1 MTSKEYNSSS
11 YKRDNISTG
20 DSRLPWFED
29 SLITGLESVCSF
41 FDNVYFAK
49 SLGIITE
56 QNVLYRHLNK
66 GDWGSKL
73 WFVTLVL
80 SIRRCLRQL
89 FRILQD
95 RVKLKKELKSM
106 GKSETGLV
114 KDVLKEKL
122 STMLQKSSLMIKA
135 IMFEVLQNT
144 LYLIIVAVDVFKIR
158 LPRRWRRVLEPIS
171 NFVTVLRLVAFG
183 TSSSLDI

>member
-1 MTSKEYNSSS
+1 MTSKEDSFS
-11 YKRDNISTG
+11 KPDNVATG
-20 DSRLPWFED
+20 GTQLPWFED
-29 SLITGLESVCSF
+29 NLISGLESVCSF

-56 QNVLYRHLNK
+56 ENFLYKHLNK

-95 RVKLKKELKSM
+95 RVKLKKELISM
-106 GKSETGLV
+106 GKNEKGLV
-114 KDVLKEKL
+114 NDVLKEKL
-122 STMLQKSSLMIKA
+122 SAMLQKSSLMIKA
-135 IMFEVLQNT
+135 IMFELLQNI
-144 LYLIIVAVDVFKIR
+144 LYLIIVAVDVFKVR
-158 LPRRWRRVLEPIS
+158 LPRKWRRVLEPIS

-183 TSSSLDI
+183 TSSLDN